1 MLCYLLQ
8 SGTIQKAKNM
18 PTHPH
23 THIYTYTPSTKET
36 CQSLFS
42 GAKALLGAWL
52 VDVVIEDIAAPA
64 LLRHC
69 HCPAPSMTIPHSTQ
83 PHYLCP

>member
-36 CQSLFS
+36 CHVLMGRVMLSKSLIQLS
-42 GAKALLGAWL
+42 VNGWAVRLAL
-52 VDVVIEDIAAPA
+52 
-64 LLRHC
+64 
-69 HCPAPSMTIPHSTQ
+69 S
-83 PHYLCP
+83 